1 MLTEDVDMAKTI
13 LPFLAAVGLVFATGS
28 VFGHSA
34 PRTDLQRPETF
45 LREAFAGQVPESAQI
60 WMAGDVARRVE
71 TILGHNPRWLRLPYW
86 KRDGRTAWVLE
97 ERLDG
102 APVTVGVVVEDARI
116 AHVNV
121 LTYGARHSR
130 DVTRPGFLKQFE
142 GASLTGHDQV
152 LDRPI
157 RDTVGI
163 GRPVDLMV
171 GLARLALYLTEQ
183 IPPAGGSVDGRY

>member
-1 MLTEDVDMAKTI
+1 MTRTI
-13 LPFLAAVGLVFATGS
+13 LRFLTGVGLVFITGL

-34 PRTDLQRPETF
+34 PRTDLQHPETF
-45 LREAFAGQVPESAQI
+45 LETAFAGQVPESAQI
-60 WMAGDVARRVE
+60 WVAGNVARRVE
-71 TILGHNPRWLRLPYW
+71 TILGHSPRWLRLSYW

-97 ERLDG
+97 ESLNG

-121 LTYGARHSR
+121 LTYGARRGR

-142 GASLTGHDQV
+142 GTSLTDQDQL

-157 RDTVGI
+157 RDRVGI
-163 GRPVDLMV
+163 GRPVDLVV

-183 IPPAGGSVDGRY
+183 VPPAGGSGGGSN